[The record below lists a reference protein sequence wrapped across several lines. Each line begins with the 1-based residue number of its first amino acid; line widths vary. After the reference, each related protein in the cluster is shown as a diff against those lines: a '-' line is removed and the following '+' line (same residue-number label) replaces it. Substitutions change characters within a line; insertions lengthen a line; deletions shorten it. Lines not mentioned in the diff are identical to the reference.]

1 MKRKETILVIESERI
16 VSMEIKM
23 ELELKGYSVAQS
35 GFLSQLQELKER
47 PVFKAIIIDIDNL
60 DKKDFEFM
68 KQNFNLSETAVIAIS
83 SDLSENEHEGVKF
96 VQTFLK
102 PIDCKSIAS
111 LVDSNFTA
119 LKYH

>member
-1 MKRKETILVIESERI
+1 MKKKETILVIEAERI

-23 ELELKGYSVAQS
+23 ELELKGYSVVQTDSIDNAM
-35 GFLSQLQELKER
+35 GLKDQ
-47 PVFKAIIIDIDNL
+47 PVFKAVIIDIDNL
-60 DKKDFEFM
+60 SQSNLMNLKKHFDM
-68 KQNFNLSETAVIAIS
+68 AIIAIG
-83 SDLSENEHEGVKF
+83 SDLPDEKDPKGVKF

-119 LKYH
+119 LKYN